1 MSERIKTNRKYPL
14 QASALLAAAI
24 CESKVFS
31 VVLEIA
37 IAIQKTISS
46 LEAIGRDIDS
56 MANATDPH
64 GMSEK
69 WEKAF
74 LERRAKKSNDSKDP
88 Q

>member
-1 MSERIKTNRKYPL
+1 
-14 QASALLAAAI
+14 
-24 CESKVFS
+24 
-31 VVLEIA
+31 
-37 IAIQKTISS
+37 
-46 LEAIGRDIDS
+46 